1 MESALGCDFVER
13 YTIALGTLPR
23 TRSNMFSFHG
33 MDKSEIVVALAKLY
47 RRQVY
52 IAAAV
57 IAVVALLLKSVLPGV
72 GAGIVWS
79 LLDNLLLVL
88 SVLKGLN
95 RMSEAELKFRVFMNF
110 LKRLVLALVML
121 YLVHRYNAGIVWM
134 LIVFT
139 LMHLV
144 LVVNLLIFT
153 GRKEQKKVS

>member
-1 MESALGCDFVER
+1 
-13 YTIALGTLPR
+13 
-23 TRSNMFSFHG
+23 MFSFQG
-33 MDKSEIVVALAKLY
+33 MDRGEVVAALAKLY

-52 IAAAV
+52 IAAAMV
-57 IAVVALLLKSVLPGV
+57 VGVALLMKPALTGV
-72 GAGIVWS
+72 GAGAVWS
-79 LLDNLLLVL
+79 LLDNLLLVI

-110 LKRLVLALVML
+110 VKRLALALVML
-121 YLVHRYNAGIVWM
+121 YLAIRYNAGIVWM

-139 LMHLV
+139 LMHLA

>member
-1 MESALGCDFVER
+1 
-13 YTIALGTLPR
+13 
-23 TRSNMFSFHG
+23 MFSFQG
-33 MDKSEIVVALAKLY
+33 MDKHEIVVALAGLY

-57 IAVVALLLKSVLPGV
+57 VVGVALLMKPALTGV

-79 LLDNLLLVL
+79 LLDTLLLVI
-88 SVLKGLN
+88 SILKGFN
-95 RMSEAELKFRVFMNF
+95 RMSEGELRFWVFMNF
-110 LKRLVLALVML
+110 VKRLALALVML
-121 YLVHRYNAGIVWM
+121 YLAIRYNAGIVWM

>member
-1 MESALGCDFVER
+1 MCLRGIRISVG
-13 YTIALGTLPR
+13 GMLPH
-23 TRSNMFSFHG
+23 TRSMMFGFQG
-33 MDKSEIVVALAKLY
+33 MDKREIVVALGKLY

-57 IAVVALLLKSVLPGV
+57 IVVVALLLKPALPGV

-110 LKRLVLALVML
+110 VKRLALALVML
-121 YLVHRYNAGIVWM
+121 YLVYRYNAGIVWM

-139 LMHLV
+139 LMHLALV
-144 LVVNLLIFT
+144 LNLLIFT

>member
-1 MESALGCDFVER
+1 
-13 YTIALGTLPR
+13 
-23 TRSNMFSFHG
+23 
-33 MDKSEIVVALAKLY
+33 MDRSEIVVALARLY

-57 IAVVALLLKSVLPGV
+57 IAVVVLLAKSALAGV
-72 GAGIVWS
+72 GAGVVWS
-79 LLDNLLLVL
+79 LLDTLLLVI

-110 LKRLVLALVML
+110 VKRLALALVML
-121 YLVHRYNAGIVWM
+121 YLVFRYNAGIVWM

-139 LMHLV
+139 LMHLAMV
-144 LVVNLLIFT
+144 LNLLIFT

>member
-1 MESALGCDFVER
+1 
-13 YTIALGTLPR
+13 
-23 TRSNMFSFHG
+23 MFGFQG
-33 MDKSEIVVALAKLY
+33 MDKREIVVALGKLY

-57 IAVVALLLKSVLPGV
+57 IVVVALLLKPALPGV
-72 GAGIVWS
+72 GAGVVWS
-79 LLDNLLLVL
+79 LLDNLLLVI

-110 LKRLVLALVML
+110 VKRLALALVML

-134 LIVFT
+134 LVVFT
-139 LMHLV
+139 LMHLA

-153 GRKEQKKVS
+153 GRKEQRKES

>member
-1 MESALGCDFVER
+1 
-13 YTIALGTLPR
+13 
-23 TRSNMFSFHG
+23 MFSFQG
-33 MDKSEIVVALAKLY
+33 MDKSEIVGALAKLY

-57 IAVVALLLKSVLPGV
+57 IVIVTLLMKPALPGV
-72 GAGIVWS
+72 GTGVVWS
-79 LLDNLLLVL
+79 LLDTLLLVI
-88 SVLKGLN
+88 SILKGFN
-95 RMSEAELKFRVFMNF
+95 RMSEGELKFRVFMNF
-110 LKRLVLALVML
+110 VKRLALALVML
-121 YLVHRYNAGIVWM
+121 YLAIRYNAGIVWM

>member
-1 MESALGCDFVER
+1 MV
-13 YTIALGTLPR
+13 
-23 TRSNMFSFHG
+23 SFQG
-33 MDKSEIVVALAKLY
+33 MDRSEIVVALARLY

-57 IAVVALLLKSVLPGV
+57 IAVVVLLAKSALAGV
-72 GAGIVWS
+72 GAGVVWS
-79 LLDNLLLVL
+79 LLDTLLLVI

-110 LKRLVLALVML
+110 VKRLALALVML
-121 YLVHRYNAGIVWM
+121 YLVFRYNAGIVWM

-139 LMHLV
+139 LMHLAMV
-144 LVVNLLIFT
+144 LNLLIFT